1 MQVPPVFIDMSPED
15 QAQEL
20 RVYLKSLGA
29 EISEEK
35 SPKGIE
41 DDLHKIIGVCDACFK
56 EGQEAEVEMVLND
69 IVSIMVLIPLER
81 SENIILVFCEKLT
94 KAQGLQLGMVSLRA
108 LWLLFQSLDDHSP
121 MRYTVYYHLIQI
133 AKQTDSVRFV
143 YQNIDH
149 LKQQFANCP
158 PSNDQLQK
166 LYRLLHEVL
175 VKSNQ
180 SEQAALVMI
189 ELLGTYTDK
198 NASHA
203 REDAI
208 RCIVSALADPNTF
221 LLDPLLA
228 LKPVRF
234 LEGELIHDLL
244 NIFVSE
250 NLAAYLKFYQEHK
263 EFVTSQGLNHEQN
276 MQKMRLL
283 SSCSLQKAI
292 QKFHLTVLKKNYK
305 LILMMLKISSLKVQY
320 RDPKCMDWE
329 GFRAKLKD
337 SLGNDI
343 SKIRNSAEIELAANH
358 IQSTVLTAYK
368 QNCPVKT
375 KKVNRVTSWWSKN
388 LEKRR
393 AEGGNKEGQEGI
405 LEDILP
411 EYI

>member
-1 MQVPPVFIDMSPED
+1 MQVPPVFIDMSLED

-20 RVYLKSLGA
+20 RAYLKGLGA

-56 EGQEAEVEMVLND
+56 EGQEADVEMVLND

-81 SENIILVFCEKLT
+81 SENLILAFCEKLT
-94 KAQGLQLGMVSLRA
+94 KAPGQKLGVVCLRA
-108 LWLLFQSLDDHSP
+108 LWLLFKSLDDSSP
-121 MRYTVYYHLIQI
+121 MRYPVYYHLLQI
-133 AKQTDSVRFV
+133 AKQTDSVKMV
-143 YQNIDH
+143 YQDIQQ

-158 PSNDQLQK
+158 PSSEQLQK

-175 VKSNQ
+175 LKCNQ

-208 RCIVSALADPNTF
+208 RCIVSALAEPNTF
-221 LLDPLLA
+221 LLDPLLE

-250 NLAAYLKFYQEHK
+250 NLTVYLKFYKDHK
-263 EFVTSQGLNHEQN
+263 EFVTSQGLNHEQL

-283 SSCSLQKAI
+283 SFMQMAEANPEITFDMIEKELQIKPEDVESFI
-292 QKFHLTVLKKNYK
+292 IEVLKTKLVRARMDQSSRKVSVSSTMHRTFGRAQWQQLRDLLHSWKN
-305 LILMMLKISSLKVQY
+305 
-320 RDPKCMDWE
+320 
-329 GFRAKLKD
+329 
-337 SLGNDI
+337 N
-343 SKIRNSAEIELAANH
+343 
-358 IQSTVLTAYK
+358 LT
-368 QNCPVKT
+368 CV
-375 KKVNRVTSWWSKN
+375 
-388 LEKRR
+388 
-393 AEGGNKEGQEGI
+393 QEGMKTVSVAQM
-405 LEDILP
+405 EMMTQQ
-411 EYI
+411 